1 MKLTIFHD
9 GQFFI
14 GLVEYTKNK
23 KSVLAKYTFG
33 TEPDRETILKFIDK
47 ELLNLIN
54 KSKAITK
61 NKSPRKKIN
70 PKRLQRQVAKEQ
82 KKKVITTQSQKA
94 LKKNKNSRK
103 KVLKKEISNKKKKKK
118 HENAKS
124 KNKKHKKNIKVIK
137 S

>member
-1 MKLTIFHD
+1 MKLSIFHD

-14 GLVEYTKNK
+14 GLVEYAKNK

-61 NKSPRKKIN
+61 NKSSRKKIN

-94 LKKNKNSRK
+94 LKKEQELKKKNSKKRNKQQKEEKKARK
-103 KVLKKEISNKKKKKK
+103 RKIKKQK
-118 HENAKS
+118 AKE
-124 KNKKHKKNIKVIK
+124 KHKGH
-137 S
+137 